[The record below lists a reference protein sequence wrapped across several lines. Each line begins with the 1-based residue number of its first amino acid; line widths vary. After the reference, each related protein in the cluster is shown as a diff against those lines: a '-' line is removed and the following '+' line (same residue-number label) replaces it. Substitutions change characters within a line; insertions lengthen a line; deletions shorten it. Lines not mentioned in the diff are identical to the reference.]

1 LVTIQ
6 ATLAAAI
13 LLVLLSLLPGLL
25 SRHLGLSIADAPI
38 LILPGG
44 LGFVLGSIAIS
55 RWGNRMSRPATIS
68 AGLVGLGVSIGLLS
82 LVSGQAGRLWL
93 VLPVI
98 LGMGVM
104 LALVII
110 SARVILQEHPPA
122 EVRGR
127 VIAAQLAM
135 ANAVAVL
142 PVLLGGSLADQIG
155 ILPVMVLLGLLAIGA
170 GLLGL
175 RQVHR

>member
-1 LVTIQ
+1 
-6 ATLAAAI
+6 
-13 LLVLLSLLPGLL
+13 
-25 SRHLGLSIADAPI
+25 
-38 LILPGG
+38 
-44 LGFVLGSIAIS
+44 
-55 RWGNRMSRPATIS
+55 
-68 AGLVGLGVSIGLLS
+68 
-82 LVSGQAGRLWL
+82 
-93 VLPVI
+93 
-98 LGMGVM
+98 
-104 LALVII
+104 VII

>member
-1 LVTIQ
+1 
-6 ATLAAAI
+6 
-13 LLVLLSLLPGLL
+13 
-25 SRHLGLSIADAPI
+25 
-38 LILPGG
+38 

-55 RWGNRMSRPATIS
+55 RWGNRMGRPGTIA

-82 LVSGQAGRLWL
+82 LASGQSGRLWL
-93 VLPVI
+93 ILPVI

-142 PVLLGGSLADQIG
+142 PILLGGSLADQVG

-175 RQVHR
+175 RQAHR